1 MEPVGVSCPVNG
13 VRVNES
19 VVRLI
24 AAQVIVLGLLA
35 WWLEQPFITLFL
47 LIDFGFRAFD
57 VARFSLLRQVAL
69 GLSVLFKLPA
79 KPTDAAPKQFA
90 ALLGLVVVA
99 SLLSAQL
106 LDLQLIALII
116 IGLLVVFATLES
128 VFSFCVGCIIYQ
140 LLPRKQ

>member
-1 MEPVGVSCPVNG
+1 MESVGVSCPVNG

-24 AAQVIVLGLLA
+24 AAQVILLGFLA
-35 WWLEQPFITLFL
+35 WWLEQPLITLFL

-57 VARFSLLRQVAL
+57 AARFSLLRQSAL
-69 GLSVLFKLPA
+69 GLSNLFKLTA

-90 ALLGLVVVA
+90 ALLGLVVIAAFLFSQLIDLQITALVIV
-99 SLLSAQL
+99 SLL
-106 LDLQLIALII
+106 LI
-116 IGLLVVFATLES
+116 FATLES